1 MQRVL
6 YSLFLCWIC
15 LVATAQND
23 YDTQRGIELYNQKNY
38 TAAIPYFQKAAKA
51 GSLPALDFLGYMYEC
66 GLGTGKDFSIAI
78 NLYKKGVEKNYAPC
92 LLNMGRLYENGS
104 GVEKNPV
111 KAFSYYKKE
120 LFGIIR
126 FSLFCL
132 LFDDILS
139 LFLRYTN
146 FKRKIL

>member
-78 NLYKKGVEKNYAPC
+78 NLYKKGVEKKLCA
-92 LLNMGRLYENGS
+92 
-104 GVEKNPV
+104 
-111 KAFSYYKKE
+111 
-120 LFGIIR
+120 LFAKHGKVI
-126 FSLFCL
+126 
-132 LFDDILS
+132 
-139 LFLRYTN
+139 
-146 FKRKIL
+146 